1 MQWRLLKGCL
11 VDIRQSPGFSPLEG
25 TNMLEKVHE
34 AKLPEWMRQDISKCI
49 QEMVMSSVQEPQ
61 TGGKK
66 KRVCMQRNL
75 HIYNYFTAGEWET
88 LKSQRHTIGTKL
100 ALLSKRCALL
110 GLTSP
115 SEPTYVMCI
124 AILVLA
130 SHQECA
136 DEFTYEVSNGFGI
149 LSDFKHVLK
158 NVCKGVTHSG
168 LQVYP
173 DDPAKLPDEIKK
185 HAYQEGTPAKC
196 PLDIMTLQ
204 RLCNDLP
211 ARRTH
216 TAVSGGNKGRTS
228 TRDESFKTWFADM
241 LMRGMA
247 NGHGKQYN
255 ALPGFMM
262 LDHKQTKTGKAPQL
276 ALEDGDEETQEEQQ
290 PKVIPAQAKAI
301 DAMAAM
307 IGDQLA
313 QNKNNKKQKK
323 AEDCDDEPKAKKQK
337 NSTEEKKPE
346 TETTLSFPG
355 IKKRDPMRSGV
366 AVIYTCPNSSSWRV
380 KKEGEKKDKSFSWKG
395 KPAKEVWP
403 RVVDYVRKLK

>member
-1 MQWRLLKGCL
+1 MVLQ
-11 VDIRQSPGFSPLEG
+11 GFSKDVL
-25 TNMLEKVHE
+25 
-34 AKLPEWMRQDISKCI
+34 
-49 QEMVMSSVQEPQ
+49 
-61 TGGKK
+61 
-66 KRVCMQRNL
+66 
-75 HIYNYFTAGEWET
+75 AGEPDT
-88 LKSQRHTIGTKL
+88 LRVQGSGNAYPVPLMIAVLHPILGVIRLHLKKTTM
-100 ALLSKRCALL
+100 AL
-110 GLTSP
+110 GLRSDAYLTACANFDKYMKECAVKAAAAQDTKAKPMKKVKPMKVLKAMKAMKAMKKAKEKS
-115 SEPTYVMCI
+115 
-124 AILVLA
+124 LA
-130 SHQECA
+130 SA
-136 DEFTYEVSNGFGI
+136 KKVSNGFGI

-276 ALEDGDEETQEEQQ
+276 ALEDCDEETQEEQQ